1 MLVNASK
8 KSQKHAKSH
17 KNKIIVFFAEN
28 ILELFLLSFK
38 DSKWIV
44 KCRKKSHKK
53 IVVNFVII
61 IHVIFY
67 YNSHLFTCKYEMIVK

>member
-8 KSQKHAKSH
+8 KSQ
-17 KNKIIVFFAEN
+17 NLTKIKYFGT
-28 ILELFLLSFK
+28 K